1 MSNLPF
7 IFNISFVL
15 LHIEMLLSGTMNVV
29 EFLFIREEWRF
40 YVGAL
45 FFSSGRAL
53 RTQTSS
59 TSTFIT
65 ATPLVGTIRT
75 LTRITGIVG

>member
-1 MSNLPF
+1 VSNLPF

-29 EFLFIREEWRF
+29 AFLFIREEWRF

-45 FFSSGRAL
+45 FFSSRVEL
-53 RTQTSS
+53 KVKVM
-59 TSTFIT
+59 IYL
-65 ATPLVGTIRT
+65 ATYADYYVLAPKSRFFFNHT
-75 LTRITGIVG
+75 

>member
-1 MSNLPF
+1 
-7 IFNISFVL
+7 
-15 LHIEMLLSGTMNVV
+15 MLLSGTMNVV
-29 EFLFIREEWRF
+29 AFLFIREEWRF

-59 TSTFIT
+59 TSTLCWEKLMDVRCFEGREEKKGGQIC
-65 ATPLVGTIRT
+65 GCEM
-75 LTRITGIVG
+75 